1 MSKDFKDFKNYY
13 LDNVVLKLK
22 NELSHSVNTRNLSS
36 EEIVELTSGNCI
48 GADLKAL
55 EHYHKWLIENYNITP
70 KN

>member
-1 MSKDFKDFKNYY
+1 MSKDFNDFQNYY
-13 LDNVVLKLK
+13 LDNVVSKLK

-55 EHYHKWLIENYNITP
+55 EHYHKWLTENYNITP